1 MISKLRTL
9 LAISS
14 ILSAVGVWYV
24 FYARIST
31 NDAVR
36 QANEAV
42 DVAVALS
49 RQAPAKSREVDALL
63 QEATFKS
70 ERAKLTAAA
79 RETSRLYGEAAAA
92 FKTAADKT
100 TIAVEASDTEA
111 ERTYYS
117 MKRDSLLKRAETA
130 EAGQSGFALAADES
144 IADLATLIARMEPH
158 AVRAETARAEAKRLA
173 AEAEAFRERHRDKF

>member
-24 FYARIST
+24 FYARTST

-36 QANEAV
+36 EANEAV

-49 RQAPAKSREVDALL
+49 RQTPVKTREVDALL
-63 QEATFKS
+63 KEATFKG

-79 RETSRLYGEAAAA
+79 RETSQLFGEAATA
-92 FKTAADKT
+92 FKAAADKT
-100 TIAVEASDTEA
+100 TRAVEASDTEA
-111 ERTYYS
+111 GRAYYT

-130 EAGQSGFALAADES
+130 EAGRSGYALAADES

-173 AEAEAFRERHRDKF
+173 AEAEAFRERHPDEF